1 MIKIGFR
8 HNLIYLLMLIIFTFC
23 RKIDSIIMN
32 KIFDFDSSL
41 LLTLLMFLGEFSAG
55 LSLYFYEKRF
65 LSRKKSKEQNN
76 TFMGVKLIK
85 ETSHLSSPDSNLK
98 IYILLFIASYFD
110 FIEFMLSTLYLPKFN
125 EISQTLEMRLSS
137 ILIISSS
144 LFFYFLLKFPIFKH
158 QMLSLSI
165 IFICLIIII
174 IMEFFF
180 QILDQKRSFLEFIT
194 ILLLIFLIHFF
205 NSLLDSIEKYLLEY
219 DFLNPFL
226 TLMLEG
232 FLVLY

>member
-1 MIKIGFR
+1 
-8 HNLIYLLMLIIFTFC
+8 MLIIFTFC